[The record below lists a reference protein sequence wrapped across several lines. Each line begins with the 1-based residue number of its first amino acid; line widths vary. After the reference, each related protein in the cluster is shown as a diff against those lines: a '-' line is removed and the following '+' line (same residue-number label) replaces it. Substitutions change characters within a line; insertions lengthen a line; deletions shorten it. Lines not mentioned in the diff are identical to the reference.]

1 MSPVLQS
8 MPANPRATT
17 SLRMPG
23 TQTSHASAGG
33 ASSAAHA
40 ILTAPDIILSAPT
53 AIFPALCEMLHIT
66 SESLMG
72 EAVAPPKPASTSAP

>member
-8 MPANPRATT
+8 MPANPRATAGILM
-17 SLRMPG
+17 SG
-23 TQTSHASAGG
+23 TQASHASSHG

-72 EAVAPPKPASTSAP
+72 EAVAPPKSAPTSVS